1 MNRKIRV
8 TVWNEFRH
16 EREMENVR
24 AIYPNGIHSCIGD
37 FLSKAGYDVTLAT
50 LIDPGQGLSDEVLDN
65 TDVLIW
71 WAHIEHHKVDDAIV
85 EKIASRVFDYG
96 MGFIALHSAHKSKPF
111 CKLVG
116 TSGNLLWGDNQKE
129 IVWNILPS
137 HPIAKGIPEHFIL
150 PVEEMYGEPFMIPQ
164 PDATVFTSWFEHG
177 NVFRSG
183 CCFLRGLGKVFY
195 LQPGHESCP
204 TYHNETIQKIIINA
218 IEWAA
223 PADEFSCR
231 YPSICPYYPNLL

>member
-50 LIDPGQGLSDEVLDN
+50 LIDPGQGLSDDVLDN

-71 WAHIEHHKVDDAIV
+71 WGHIEHHKVDDAIV

-116 TSGNLLWGDNQKE
+116 TSGNLLWGDDQRRSSGTFSPLIRSQK
-129 IVWNILPS
+129 
-137 HPIAKGIPEHFIL
+137 AF
-150 PVEEMYGEPFMIPQ
+150 
-164 PDATVFTSWFEHG
+164 
-177 NVFRSG
+177 
-183 CCFLRGLGKVFY
+183 
-195 LQPGHESCP
+195 
-204 TYHNETIQKIIINA
+204 
-218 IEWAA
+218 
-223 PADEFSCR
+223 
-231 YPSICPYYPNLL
+231 PSISFSPLKKCTASPL